1 MRVLIGRNPVF
12 YQRIKHRES
21 VFYCF
26 SLRYLYT
33 IKQMKK
39 PKLCITLLSGNSPD
53 FWEHSRNEKK
63 HSPTAR
69 VFYIFLKFSN
79 ARLVL
84 SQCNARLRL
93 LYLLNK
99 DIGNDSDGSPFWS
112 FTDLAQKQLI
122 LKEFSRWKNFL
133 ESPQNS
139 CLAKFSHAESVVL
152 IYYILQLNP
161 YFFITP
167 AITPFFLA
175 EKSFPF
181 LSFLQYIQKF

>member
-1 MRVLIGRNPVF
+1 MKSI
-12 YQRIKHRES
+12 
-21 VFYCF
+21 CF
-26 SLRYLYT
+26 
-33 IKQMKK
+33 
-39 PKLCITLLSGNSPD
+39 
-53 FWEHSRNEKK
+53 
-63 HSPTAR
+63 
-69 VFYIFLKFSN
+69 KFSN

-99 DIGNDSDGSPFWS
+99 DIGNDNDGSPFWS

-152 IYYILQLNP
+152 IYSILQLNP

-181 LSFLQYIQKF
+181 LSFLQYIQKLKKNVFFRVFCQIYRVNVSNLTSLIHFISK